1 MVFINSPSQ
10 ASYIQ
15 PKCVRG
21 IIIYYRVRCVLYLR
35 NDAQISKQ
43 KKKKKLSCF
52 KREKVIIK

>member
-1 MVFINSPSQ
+1 MVFINSPSH

-35 NDAQISKQ
+35 NDAQINKQ
-43 KKKKKLSCF
+43 KKNCHVLKEKK
-52 KREKVIIK
+52 

>member
-1 MVFINSPSQ
+1 MHFMVFINSPSH

-35 NDAQISKQ
+35 NDAQINKQ
-43 KKKKKLSCF
+43 KKNCHVLKEKK
-52 KREKVIIK
+52 